1 MRTAF
6 LNRFLRGP
14 GEVDGAH
21 EIVQVLAP
29 DVVGEDQQR
38 PLNVS
43 CLESRWQDEF
53 VKNSSQNVDQNIFVK
68 LNAYLTLTVEK
79 VSPKQGLLL
88 QLKKYPK

>member
-1 MRTAF
+1 MQAQLFNVKLLLKSVKHDIILRTAF
-6 LNRFLRGP
+6 LNRFLHGP

-43 CLESRWQDEF
+43 CLESRWPDEF
-53 VKNSSQNVDQNIFVK
+53 VKNSYQNIFVK
-68 LNAYLTLTVEK
+68 INAYLTLTV
-79 VSPKQGLLL
+79 
-88 QLKKYPK
+88 